1 MARSNVL
8 FAHSLVADLALPP
21 PSADVPAAVPS
32 AASASAPSAA
42 PSPAPAPASSAAATS
57 AGTEFRPVDGGGE
70 TKSGEALLVASYA
83 VIWVLVLAFVA
94 SVWRRSRAFEA
105 RVERLEQALERAPK
119 APPSGG
125 AGG

>member
-8 FAHSLVADLALPP
+8 FAHTLVADLALPP
-21 PSADVPAAVPS
+21 
-32 AASASAPSAA
+32 ASASAPVPVAA
-42 PSPAPAPASSAAATS
+42 PGSPSVGIAPAPAAAASSAAATS

-83 VIWVLVLAFVA
+83 VIWVLVLVFVA
-94 SVWRRSRAFEA
+94 SVWRRTRAFEA
-105 RVERLEQALERAPK
+105 RVERLEQALDRAPK

>member
-1 MARSNVL
+1 LARSNVL
-8 FAHSLVADLALPP
+8 FAHTLVADLVMPP
-21 PSADVPAAVPS
+21 PSATALVVAPAADSAP
-32 AASASAPSAA
+32 AASG
-42 PSPAPAPASSAAATS
+42 PAPIPASSVVAPS
-57 AGTEFRPVDGGGE
+57 SGTEFRPVDGGGE

-83 VIWVLVLAFVA
+83 VIWVLVLVFVA

>member
-8 FAHSLVADLALPP
+8 FAHTLVADLALPP
-21 PSADVPAAVPS
+21 PSASAPVVVPVSPAVGVTSAPVAAPSS
-32 AASASAPSAA
+32 AAS
-42 PSPAPAPASSAAATS
+42 TS

-83 VIWVLVLAFVA
+83 VIWVLVLVFVA
-94 SVWRRSRAFEA
+94 SVWRRTRAFES
-105 RVERLEQALERAPK
+105 RVERLEQALDRAPK

-125 AGG
+125 VGG